1 MNEQETTE
9 TITKEPEGETAED
22 TGAEKEAPTETA
34 KAVPVK
40 TSFDLLMAACQDNV
54 EEGKKKFRIQAV
66 NEQDAN
72 FFTRLVEKALTV
84 PQPIFD
90 ALPEDAQLWACDV
103 GTEMQAA
110 AENKTEMP
118 AITAPPGFVSRF
130 QAKEGAEAKPPKEKK
145 VKAVKEPVPPKEKK
159 ERLPDEN
166 SMGTIIKRAL
176 INDLS
181 TNADTL
187 RSLLENAGHK
197 DVKASSISTYRTDTL
212 ATLRLV
218 IDMGKFKP
226 HSAT

>member
-90 ALPEDAQLWACDV
+90 ALPDDAQLWACDV

-130 QAKEGAEAKPPKEKK
+130 QAKEGAETKPPKEKK
-145 VKAVKEPVPPKEKK
+145 VKAAKEPAPPKEKK
-159 ERLPDEN
+159 ARVYDEN
-166 SMGTIIKRAL
+166 TLGRIIRRAL
-176 INDLS
+176 INDQS
-181 TNADTL
+181 VTVEKL
-187 RSLLENAGHK
+187 RELLDAAGHK
-197 DVKASSISTYRTDTL
+197 DVKPASVSSYRTDTL
-212 ATLRLV
+212 ETLRLAA
-218 IDMGKFKP
+218 DMGKFKP
-226 HSAT
+226 HSSV